1 MYITFAYVLTFK
13 KNIMKKVFLGMQL
26 ITLGFGTMSLTTIS
40 RNVTKAS
47 IEAASVIVGPTY
59 TAPWLGV
66 CCESPL
72 TAIERDIA
80 ERGYPAT
87 TQYSINST
95 TSNTVT
101 YTIN

>member
-1 MYITFAYVLTFK
+1 MKRFSLVMLVLA
-13 KNIMKKVFLGMQL
+13 
-26 ITLGFGTMSLTTIS
+26 LGFGTMSLTSSSNCINEIS
-40 RNVTKAS
+40 D
-47 IEAASVIVGPTY
+47 EAANVVVGPTY
-59 TAPWLGV
+59 TAPWLGI

-72 TAIERDIA
+72 TAVERDIA
-80 ERGYPAT
+80 KRGYPAT

>member
-1 MYITFAYVLTFK
+1 
-13 KNIMKKVFLGMQL
+13 MKKVFLGMLL
-26 ITLGFGTMSLTTIS
+26 IALGFGTMSLTTNS
-40 RNVTKAS
+40 DNVTKT
-47 IEAASVIVGPTY
+47 SVEVVGPTY

-80 ERGYPAT
+80 KRGYPAT
-87 TQYSINST
+87 TQYLINST

>member
-1 MYITFAYVLTFK
+1 
-13 KNIMKKVFLGMQL
+13 MKKVFLGML
-26 ITLGFGTMSLTTIS
+26 LVTLGFATMSVSTIPDDVFKTS
-40 RNVTKAS
+40 LKIQNADTQSAF
-47 IEAASVIVGPTY
+47 GPTY

-80 ERGYPAT
+80 KRGYPAT
-87 TQYSINST
+87 TPYLIIGT

-101 YTIN
+101 YKIN